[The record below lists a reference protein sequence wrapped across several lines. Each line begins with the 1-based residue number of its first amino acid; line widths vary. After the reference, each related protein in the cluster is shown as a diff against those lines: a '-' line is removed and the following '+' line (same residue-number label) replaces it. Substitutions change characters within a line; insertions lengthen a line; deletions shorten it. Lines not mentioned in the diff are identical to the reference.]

1 MDALPMIAGAV
12 LLTVGTVFALMI
24 GMMSGR
30 DEENREHLA
39 GS

>member
-1 MDALPMIAGAV
+1 MEALPMIAGAV
-12 LLTVGTVFALMI
+12 LLTAGTIFALTI
-24 GMMSGR
+24 GMASGR